1 MQIDCSVAYVECT
14 YVECTTTEGL
24 MSWCSGECRAQTGG
38 EDLIG
43 NGWTISLNGARHHF
57 RSWAKQQ
64 WTKRAGRVWLRLRRT
79 PTGAEPTVLDDND
92 ERDVISAI
100 SSDALNNF
108 DGGNRSVIGETATAG
123 IWATYPQ
130 PFVSIITEVCDQV
143 TIPMI
148 PAHCNLNMPYNLNL
162 LILRSYFNDS

>member
-1 MQIDCSVAYVECT
+1 MGQSVT
-14 YVECTTTEGL
+14 PGTEPSSEGQKEL
-24 MSWCSGECRAQTGG
+24 EGFG
-38 EDLIG
+38 EDDV
-43 NGWTISLNGARHHF
+43 RHLP
-57 RSWAKQQ
+57 
-64 WTKRAGRVWLRLRRT
+64 GV
-79 PTGAEPTVLDDND
+79 EPTVLDDND